1 MSFKDMIVDTNLFS
15 IFVFIL
21 IISAN
26 FLAEIFPCGLQEV
39 LRNNMI
45 IKHTFGFFTMI
56 FFVVL
61 SYKNKNKNIY
71 DIIIKSFGLYLFFI
85 VISRCEIHF
94 FYFILIFL
102 GITYII
108 NILKHDTIKE
118 EINKKEDKNK
128 KRHEE
133 NNKKMMIYD
142 NMTFI
147 LYILIILSTFFG
159 LLISMGE
166 KKIEYKKKFNYFTFF
181 IGKHRC
187 VENPPSIN
195 YIKSLQKSLS

>member
-1 MSFKDMIVDTNLFS
+1 MSIKDTIIDTNLFS

-26 FLAEIFPCGLQEV
+26 FLAEIFPCTLQYV

-45 IKHTFGFFTMI
+45 IKHIFGFFTMI

-61 SYKNKNKNIY
+61 SHKNKNKNIY
-71 DIIIKSFGLYLFFI
+71 DIIKNSLGLYLFFI
-85 VISRCEIHF
+85 IISRCEIHI
-94 FYFILIFL
+94 FYIILIFL

-108 NILKHDTIKE
+108 NILKQDTMNQK
-118 EINKKEDKNK
+118 INKKGDK
-128 KRHEE
+128 KRADE
-133 NNKKMMIYD
+133 NNKKIAIYD
-142 NMTFI
+142 NITFI
-147 LYILIILSTFFG
+147 LYILIILSTFIG
-159 LLISMGE
+159 VLIYMGE

-181 IGKHRC
+181 IGKHKC
-187 VENPPSIN
+187 IEKSPNVN

>member
-1 MSFKDMIVDTNLFS
+1 MSFKDTIVDTNLFS

-26 FLAEIFPCGLQEV
+26 FLAEIFPCGLQYV

-45 IKHTFGFFTMI
+45 IKHTFGLFTMI

-61 SYKNKNKNIY
+61 SHKNKNKNIY
-71 DIIIKSFGLYLFFI
+71 DIIKNSLGLYLFFI
-85 VISRCEIHF
+85 ILSRCEIHIF
-94 FYFILIFL
+94 FIVLIFL

-108 NILKHDTIKE
+108 NILKHDIMNQK
-118 EINKKEDKNK
+118 INKKGDK
-128 KRHEE
+128 KRQDE
-133 NNKKMMIYD
+133 NNKKLMIYN

-147 LYILIILSTFFG
+147 LYILIILSTFLG
-159 LLISMGE
+159 LLIYMGE

-181 IGKHRC
+181 IGKHKC
-187 VENPPSIN
+187 IEESPNVN
-195 YIKSLQKSLS
+195 YMKFLQKSLS

>member
-1 MSFKDMIVDTNLFS
+1 MSFKDIIIDTNLFS

-71 DIIIKSFGLYLFFI
+71 DIIKNSLGLYLFFI

-108 NILKHDTIKE
+108 NILKHDTMKE
-118 EINKKEDKNK
+118 EINKKQ
-128 KRHEE
+128 HEE

-142 NMTFI
+142 NITFI
-147 LYILIILSTFFG
+147 LYILIILSTFIG
-159 LLISMGE
+159 VLIYMGQ

-187 VENPPSIN
+187 LKNPPSIN

>member
-1 MSFKDMIVDTNLFS
+1 MSFKDTIINTNLFS

-26 FLAEIFPCGLQEV
+26 FLAEIFPCGLQDL

-61 SYKNKNKNIY
+61 SHKNKNKNIY
-71 DIIIKSFGLYLFFI
+71 DIIRNSLGLYLFFI
-85 VISRCEIHF
+85 IISRSEINF
-94 FYFILIFL
+94 FYIILIFL

-108 NILKHDTIKE
+108 NILKHDTINQK
-118 EINKKEDKNK
+118 IHKKGDKNK
-128 KRHEE
+128 KQQDE
-133 NNKKMMIYD
+133 NNKKIIIY
-142 NMTFI
+142 NNITFV

-159 LLISMGE
+159 VLIHMGK

-181 IGKHRC
+181 IGKHKC
-187 VENPPSIN
+187 VK
-195 YIKSLQKSLS
+195 KSQNVDYLKYLQKSLS